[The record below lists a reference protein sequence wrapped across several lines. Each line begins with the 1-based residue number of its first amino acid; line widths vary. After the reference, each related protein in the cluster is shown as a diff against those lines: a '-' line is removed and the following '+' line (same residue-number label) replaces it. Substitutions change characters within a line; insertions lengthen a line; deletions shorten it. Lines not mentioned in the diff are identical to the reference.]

1 LNNNRVN
8 QSDNSNNDHVRNDR
22 DGLYGISYDIN
33 ISDYENN
40 LNEHQYRFD
49 NHYTESIDDSR
60 HQNIIARNSIG
71 RARSRSRSR
80 SRSVSFDRNDE
91 IRSLR

>member
-1 LNNNRVN
+1 MNNNRN
-8 QSDNSNNDHVRNDR
+8 NESAYSHNDHVRNDR

-40 LNEHQYRFD
+40 INENQYRFD

-60 HQNIIARNSIG
+60 HHNIIARNS
-71 RARSRSRSR
+71 RSQ
-80 SRSVSFDRNDE
+80 SFDRNDE
-91 IRSLR
+91 IR